1 MLRYLGV
8 KCHDV
13 CNFQNA
19 KQNNSVC
26 VYMRVRVCVCVF
38 GEAGRETKRKE
49 RKQGRREGGRKI
61 IFQKANNC

>member
-26 VYMRVRVCVCVF
+26 VYMRVRVCVCVWR
-38 GEAGRETKRKE
+38 GREGDKEEGKKARK
-49 RKQGRREGGRKI
+49 EGGREK
-61 IFQKANNC
+61 NNFSKS